1 MIEDAVMDNVIDI
14 ISKYAKQITELP
26 FSAGDHVKIIYRRD
40 GRCYMTVNEADFS
53 DITPEDVIDVTDH
66 DQSQLLAASALM
78 KSKTLSAMIL
88 CEPPYTGI
96 CIASHHEIPAV
107 LDDMAQIV
115 GPAVRMV
122 APEESQIAKA
132 LTKSTAVMIENG
144 CLVAGGRNLF
154 EALTAVEIIEKSAE
168 TILKAQVIGGVKPL
182 GARLSAFMHRK
193 YQKHY
198 SKEEIEY
205 QDEAEQQS
213 KVVSRN
219 GFDAAGYD
227 GGLEVTAARDA
238 GDESGLGSTGPADEE
253 PRYDFDE
260 RELALREKL
269 VEYGRKLL
277 DTGLVQGTWGNLS
290 VMLDRENMLCTP
302 SGIDYDR
309 LGPED
314 IVKVN
319 IRTLKSEGIHNPT
332 SEKEMH
338 AGIYRTYPESN
349 AVIHT
354 HSKYCSIFAACEM
367 PLQIESDD
375 KMGRLGEI
383 IGVSR
388 YALAGTRGITRS
400 AIKAIRET
408 PGCILSHHGMIARGT
423 SLEEAFE
430 NAGLIEEAAEEYIN
444 RRWEK

>member
-26 FSAGDHVKIIYRRD
+26 FSAGDHVKIIYRRG

-205 QDEAEQQS
+205 QDEAEQQIGDGYKS
-213 KVVSRN
+213 AVEAAADE
-219 GFDAAGYD
+219 DAAGNS
-227 GGLEVTAARDA
+227 ADA
-238 GDESGLGSTGPADEE
+238 PEKS
-253 PRYDFDE
+253 RYDFDD

-319 IRTLKSEGIHNPT
+319 IRTHKSEGIHNPT